1 MYAFYLNKTHENLNT
16 YTLIYH
22 IEKHFPNATSNTLAG
37 PGAHP
42 ASPQRPRTYDC
53 LGPKRIFSPFFKCKP
68 NFNRNMA
75 KTR

>member
-37 PGAHP
+37 PGAGGTTGAP
-42 ASPQRPRTYDC
+42 LTAAD
-53 LGPKRIFSPFFKCKP
+53 L
-68 NFNRNMA
+68 
-75 KTR
+75 

>member
-37 PGAHP
+37 PGAGGTTGAP
-42 ASPQRPRTYDC
+42 LTAAD
-53 LGPKRIFSPFFKCKP
+53 LWFFMPKTLIFLIGFS
-68 NFNRNMA
+68 N
-75 KTR
+75 